1 MMGRNKKPFP
11 TGAKERNPMDITIVI
26 GQMCVML
33 LLLLTGYY
41 LFRKK
46 KLNDASSRHISGLVA
61 NVCNPAALLC
71 SAFDDGP
78 RLSVGQ
84 LGYAFAVTLLLYAI
98 LLAASLLFWRL
109 LKIEPKEA
117 HVYHFLTVYGNVGF
131 LGIPLV
137 SAVLGSSALIYVS
150 LNNLIYNVLFYTAG
164 LSLIRKKAGVKT
176 GSGIKERFG
185 RLVNVGTVSALLT
198 LLFYL
203 SRISISSVFTD
214 ALNYTGRAT
223 TFLSMLVLGT
233 AVAQMPLKELFCHI
247 KDYLF
252 LALRLLLLPIGC
264 VLLLRCFVTDPLL
277 LGTCALLLAVPC
289 GNLPLMSSRE
299 YGLDSDTHARTIVL
313 STLLSVITIPVV
325 VLFL

>member
-1 MMGRNKKPFP
+1 MMMGSKNRKAFV
-11 TGAKERNPMDITIVI
+11 MDISIVI

-33 LLLLTGYY
+33 LMIVVGYY
-41 LFRKK
+41 LYKK
-46 KLNDASSRHISGLVA
+46 EKLSDISSRHISGLVA

-78 RLSVGQ
+78 KLSLLQ
-84 LGYAFAVTLLLYAI
+84 LGYAFGITLLLYAI
-98 LLAASLLFWRL
+98 LLLMGSLIPRL
-109 LKIEPKEA
+109 LKTDPDER

-137 SAVLGSSALIYVS
+137 SAVLGSSALIFVS
-150 LNNLIYNVLFYTAG
+150 LNNLVYNVLFYTYG
-164 LSLIRKKAGVKT
+164 LSIIRKKAG
-176 GSGIKERFG
+176 IKAQNSRRDLLG
-185 RLVNVGTVSALLT
+185 KLVNVGTVSALLT
-198 LLFYL
+198 IVFYL
-203 SRISISSVFTD
+203 SDIPVSAVFTD
-214 ALNYTGRAT
+214 ALTYMGRAT

-233 AVAQMPLKELFCHI
+233 AVAQMPLRTIFCHV

-264 VLLLRCFVTDPLL
+264 VLLLRSFISDPLL
-277 LGTCALLLAVPC
+277 LGTCALLLAVPS

-299 YGLDSDTHARTIVL
+299 HGLDSDTHARIIVL
-313 STLLSVITIPVV
+313 STLLSVITIPIV